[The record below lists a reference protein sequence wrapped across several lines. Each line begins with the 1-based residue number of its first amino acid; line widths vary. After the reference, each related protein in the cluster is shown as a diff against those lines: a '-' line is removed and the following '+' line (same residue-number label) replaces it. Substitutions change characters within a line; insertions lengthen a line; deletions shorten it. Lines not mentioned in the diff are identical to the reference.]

1 MQVFSE
7 ALLTID
13 FDLVEYSNPASMEC
27 KEKGCY
33 GNCDNSFKFCL
44 REEGDI
50 GNCDPG
56 ITTKVYAQDLIKFT
70 SYDLSQ
76 LGISNP
82 LRFSS
87 ISPRVSDTYDFPQ
100 QLFLQGSYL

>member
-1 MQVFSE
+1 MKTALILQVFSE
-7 ALLTID
+7 APLTID
-13 FDLVEYSNPASMEC
+13 FRLVEYSNPASMEC

-33 GNCDNSFKFCL
+33 GNCDNRFLFCL

-50 GNCDPG
+50 GNCDRG
-56 ITTKVYAQDLIKFT
+56 KTTNVYAQDLIKFT
-70 SYDLSQ
+70 PYDFNQ

-87 ISPRVSDTYDFPQ
+87 ISPRVSD
-100 QLFLQGSYL
+100 S